1 MPLLITSAPVL
12 LAGLLILFTSLSGR
26 SAAVDFTFQLAGYD
40 SVGIMDESRARHC
53 HVLKYVLDGTPGS
66 SDLIQLPY
74 IDTNRFELMKQY
86 LIDPRHLRLEPH
98 STAELV
104 MFQGAA
110 NWLKCEALL
119 SVTTRALAAKSIAA
133 LELLQDF
140 SRTDVVAYLTGES
153 TGDVAHFNEQ
163 ALEYVGDHVMAK
175 VYFDSCCAPDE
186 DGVAKCDEREIW
198 GHLWSAWFHRPNW
211 RHTKQLDLSGN
222 QYIQSIARR
231 SFSGMPQLTHLSML
245 LGQNT
250 IRMIEDH
257 AFHGLQKLQSLELT
271 GTEVSSINAN
281 TFAGLPSL
289 QYLQLYSNRITTLK
303 RGAFR
308 DMTSL
313 TMLILD
319 GNQIESFDK
328 NVFRGLSRLETLS
341 VKENQIAAI
350 GPGMFAGLI
359 SLIMLDLTDNQIESI
374 DADAFDGLPHLDR
387 LFLNNNR
394 IASIAPGAFTRT
406 KYLDML
412 HLTGNPICGTTL
424 HTSRGGLPDHITF
437 LYC

>member
-211 RHTKQLDLSGN
+211 RHTKQL
-222 QYIQSIARR
+222 
-231 SFSGMPQLTHLSML
+231 L

-257 AFHGLQKLQSLELT
+257 AFHGLQKLQS
-271 GTEVSSINAN
+271 
-281 TFAGLPSL
+281 
-289 QYLQLYSNRITTLK
+289 
-303 RGAFR
+303 
-308 DMTSL
+308 
-313 TMLILD
+313 LILD

-328 NVFRGLSRLETLS
+328 NVFRGLSRLETLCNPNALVCERKS
-341 VKENQIAAI
+341 DRGHRTRHVCWADFTNNA
-350 GPGMFAGLI
+350 
-359 SLIMLDLTDNQIESI
+359 IESI